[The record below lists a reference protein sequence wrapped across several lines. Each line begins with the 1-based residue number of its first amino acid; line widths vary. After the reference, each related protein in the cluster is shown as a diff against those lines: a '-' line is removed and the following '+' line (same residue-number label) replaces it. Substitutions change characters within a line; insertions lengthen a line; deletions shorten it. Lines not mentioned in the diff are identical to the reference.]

1 MSRVIII
8 GAGASGLASAI
19 CIARNNNEV
28 IVLER
33 NDKCGKKLLLTGNG
47 KCNYW
52 NEDQNLSHYHST
64 NEDILKKIIT
74 LENLNKV
81 LPFFDSIG
89 IVPKIKNGYYYPY
102 SNQSTTIKEAL
113 YKEALN
119 LNVKFSFNTLA
130 KDIKPIDNKFLVITD
145 TTSIEADKV
154 VIGTG
159 SKAFPKTGSDGL
171 FYKIL
176 EDLGHKIIKPLPA
189 LVQLIGKSNYF
200 KEWHG
205 IRTDVKV
212 KLYENNKFIKEEE
225 GEIQLTDYGISGIC
239 AMQLSG
245 RISRGLD
252 SKNKE
257 MVSINFFPQFNDIDK
272 FLSWLEERNNKLK
285 NRTTKELL
293 DGFLNYKLTN
303 LLMKESKVDDI
314 PWNKLSIDKK
324 KSLATN
330 IISFNLDI
338 IGTNSFDKAQV
349 VSGGVALSD
358 INPKTMESLKVKG
371 LYIVGEL
378 LDIDGDCGG
387 YNLGTSWLTGIIVGD
402 NLND

>member
-52 NEDQNLSHYHST
+52 NEDQDLSHYHST
-64 NEDILKKIIT
+64 NKDILKEIIT

-119 LNVKFSFNTLA
+119 LNVKFSFNTLVI
-130 KDIKPIDNKFLVITD
+130 DIKPIDNKFLVITD

-159 SKAFPKTGSDGL
+159 SKAFPKTGSDGF

-189 LVQLIGKSNYF
+189 LVQLIGKGNYF

-314 PWNKLSIDKK
+314 SWNKLSIDKK

-330 IISFNLDI
+330 IISFSLDI

>member
-52 NEDQNLSHYHST
+52 NEDQDLSHYHST
-64 NEDILKKIIT
+64 NKDILKEIIT

-119 LNVKFSFNTLA
+119 LNVKFSFNTLV

-159 SKAFPKTGSDGL
+159 SKAFPKTGSDGF

-189 LVQLIGKSNYF
+189 LVQLIGKGNYF

-314 PWNKLSIDKK
+314 SWNKLSIDKK